1 MNELAISSYGLT
13 APPEEFWI
21 RNSGDELFTN
31 MNLTKVLRT
40 STIVIGYGWIG
51 FSLYNLTWY
60 KGGWN
65 IQQALEYAPSF
76 LPFFIIGLCLLVL
89 TQIKL
94 KRIFSD
100 LALSIYILTILYLLP
115 VTIIAFL
122 IPKIRLIAAF
132 YTIVV
137 LLPFSYLFTW
147 RNRGMTKPLES

>member
-1 MNELAISSYGLT
+1 MK
-13 APPEEFWI
+13 
-21 RNSGDELFTN
+21 
-31 MNLTKVLRT
+31 LTKVLRT

-65 IQQALEYAPSF
+65 IQRALEYAPSF

-89 TQIKL
+89 TKMKL

-100 LALSIYILTILYLLP
+100 LALAIYSLTILYLLR

-122 IPKIRLIAAF
+122 IPKIRLVATF
-132 YTIVV
+132 YVIIV
-137 LLPFSYLFTW
+137 LLPFSYLIVW
-147 RNRGMTKPLES
+147 RNRATT